1 MKIND
6 LSLYSKYAFRDLI
19 RSYSKILSI
28 IITLLIS
35 LFILS
40 AILTIED
47 SLENELNENSKVLL
61 GGDLEIDYN
70 NREGD
75 RNLIK
80 QVENISTVSQIVE
93 FSTMI
98 STIEKK
104 QNKTSFTR
112 IKAIDQNYPL
122 YGDVIFEPVGSLK
135 KLNEI
140 DNTILVNENIF
151 KNLNLKI
158 NDIVKVQN
166 IKFKVI
172 GVVKVL
178 PDIGGAFVFGDF
190 ALTGKKT
197 LDKLE
202 LNTLG
207 SFLNYE
213 YKIKF
218 DDYKNKDKKINEIK
232 KIFKN
237 NDKVKIRYPENSA
250 GGIKRIID
258 NFSQFLS
265 LVSISAML
273 IAGIGIAN
281 TLLSFINQKNSSI
294 AVQKA
299 IGINSGNIKTIYYL
313 QLLISLIFISL
324 VAYGLSFFLV
334 PVVDKYISDGLGL
347 NIQASFSLT
356 NLFIVF
362 MVGLL
367 VIIIFSIPTVNSIDQ
382 IKASSLFRNVFQSL
396 QFKYSKLSISLSL
409 LLLTI
414 LISLFAF
421 RSSIPTYSLI
431 YFASFFVCLAV
442 FFYVSRFIILL
453 LRNNLFNLGI
463 SSKIAIKNITQS
475 KSITPITVMSLGLG
489 MTLLLTLAFVGSNF
503 KREIAKS
510 IPEIAPD
517 YFFLGIQNNQKNL
530 FKKIIIDSDQ
540 EAVMEIVPMV
550 SAGLVKING
559 IDPNTYISNSNDSY
573 WVIMN
578 DRRVSWVN
586 TIPKD
591 NPILEGS
598 WWDTSKPNK
607 LQISLDSKVAKDFGV
622 SIGDKFTLRI
632 YGREIEGEVVN
643 FRLVNYQDLSINFA
657 MLLNPQFA
665 ENIPHEYLS
674 TIKFKNIKSFN
685 EVNFLDK
692 FPSVSIIK
700 ISDYLSK
707 VTDVLNKVFIAVSII
722 SAVTVIIGLVVISSA
737 IIVQG
742 KIKIFQNLVFKIL
755 GFSKKEII
763 MSSIIEFIIS
773 FLSIIFFSTIFAV
786 LASKFII
793 ENIFQLKWLFE
804 INIFFYVTI
813 GVGVATLALIII
825 TNFRYLSP
833 KVYPLV
839 RNE

>member
-6 LSLYSKYAFRDLI
+6 LSLYSRYAFRDLT

-70 NREGD
+70 NKEGD
-75 RNLIK
+75 RSLIN
-80 QVENISTVSQIVE
+80 QVESFSTVSQMVE

-98 STIEKK
+98 STTKNK
-104 QNKTSFTR
+104 NNKTSFTR
-112 IKAIDQNYPL
+112 IKAVDQNYPL
-122 YGDVIFEPVGSLK
+122 YGEVIYEPIGSLEN
-135 KLNEI
+135 LNKI
-140 DNTILVNENIF
+140 DNTIIVNENIF
-151 KNLNLKI
+151 KNLELKI

-166 IKFKVI
+166 KEFKVI
-172 GVVKVL
+172 GTVKVL

-197 LDKLE
+197 LDNLE

-213 YKIKF
+213 YKIRF
-218 DDYKNKDKKINEIK
+218 DGNENKDNKINKIVN
-232 KIFKN
+232 IFKN
-237 NDKVKIRYPENSA
+237 DSKVKIRYPENSA

-299 IGINSGNIKTIYYL
+299 IGINSLNIKTIYYL
-313 QLLISLIFISL
+313 QLFIILFFISLI
-324 VAYGLSFFLV
+324 AYGLSFLLV
-334 PVVDKYISDGLGL
+334 PIVDKYISDGLGL
-347 NIQASFSLT
+347 NIEAFFSLT
-356 NLFIVF
+356 NLSIVF
-362 MVGLL
+362 LVGLL

-396 QFKYSKLSISLSL
+396 QFKYSKKSIILSL
-409 LLLTI
+409 FLLAI

-421 RSSIPTYSLI
+421 RSSLPYYSLI
-431 YFASFFVCLAV
+431 YFASFFVCLAM
-442 FFYVSRFIILL
+442 FFYVSRLIILL
-453 LRNNLFNLGI
+453 LRNNLTNLGI
-463 SSKIAIKNITQS
+463 SSKIAVKNITQS

-510 IPEIAPD
+510 IPDIAPD
-517 YFFLGIQNNQKNL
+517 YFFLGIQNNQKDL
-530 FKKIIIDSDQ
+530 FQKVINETDKD
-540 EAVMEIVPMV
+540 AVIEIVPMV
-550 SAGLVKING
+550 SAGIVKING

-578 DRRVSWVN
+578 DRRVSWVD

-598 WWDTSKPNK
+598 WWDTSQPNK

-622 SIGDKFTLRI
+622 NIGDKFTLRI
-632 YGREIEGEVVN
+632 YGREIEGEVIN
-643 FRLVNYQDLSINFA
+643 LRLVNYQDLSINFA

-665 ENIPHEYLS
+665 KNIPHEYLS
-674 TIKFKNIKSFN
+674 TIKFEKAENFN
-685 EVNFLDK
+685 EVNFLDQ

-742 KIKIFQNLVFKIL
+742 KIKTFQNLIFKIL

-763 MSSIIEFIIS
+763 ISSIIEFIIS
-773 FLSIIFFSTIFAV
+773 FLSIILFSTIFSV
-786 LASKFII
+786 IASKFII
-793 ENIFQLKWLFE
+793 ENIFQLNWLFE
-804 INIFFYVTI
+804 FEIFLYVII
-813 GVGVATLALIII
+813 GVGLTTLALIIL
-825 TNFRYLSP
+825 TNLKYLSP

>member
-6 LSLYSKYAFRDLI
+6 LSLYSRYAFRDLT

-70 NREGD
+70 NKEGD
-75 RNLIK
+75 RSLIN
-80 QVENISTVSQIVE
+80 QVESFSTVSQMVE

-98 STIEKK
+98 STTKNK
-104 QNKTSFTR
+104 NNKTSFTR
-112 IKAIDQNYPL
+112 IKAVDQNYPL
-122 YGDVIFEPVGSLK
+122 YGEVIYEPIGSLEN
-135 KLNEI
+135 LNKI
-140 DNTILVNENIF
+140 DNTIIVNENIF
-151 KNLNLKI
+151 KNLELKI

-166 IKFKVI
+166 KEFKVI
-172 GVVKVL
+172 GTVKVL

-197 LDKLE
+197 LDNLE

-213 YKIKF
+213 YKIRF
-218 DDYKNKDKKINEIK
+218 DGNENKYNKINKIVN
-232 KIFKN
+232 IFKN
-237 NDKVKIRYPENSA
+237 DNKVKIRYPENSA

-299 IGINSGNIKTIYYL
+299 IGINSVNIKTIYYL
-313 QLLISLIFISL
+313 QLFIILFFISLI
-324 VAYGLSFFLV
+324 AYGLSFLLV
-334 PVVDKYISDGLGL
+334 PIVDKYISDGLGL
-347 NIQASFSLT
+347 NIEAFFSLT
-356 NLFIVF
+356 NLSIVF
-362 MVGLL
+362 LVGLL

-396 QFKYSKLSISLSL
+396 QFKYSKKSIILSL
-409 LLLTI
+409 FLLAI
-414 LISLFAF
+414 LIILFAY
-421 RSSIPTYSLI
+421 RSSLPYYSLI
-431 YFASFFVCLAV
+431 YFASFFVCLAM
-442 FFYVSRFIILL
+442 FFYVSRLIILL
-453 LRNNLFNLGI
+453 LRNNLTNLGI
-463 SSKIAIKNITQS
+463 SSKIAVKNITQS

-510 IPEIAPD
+510 IPDIAPD
-517 YFFLGIQNNQKNL
+517 YFFLGIQNNQKDL
-530 FKKIIIDSDQ
+530 FQKVINETDED
-540 EAVMEIVPMV
+540 AVIEIVPMV
-550 SAGLVKING
+550 SAGIVKING

-578 DRRVSWVN
+578 DRRVSWVD

-598 WWDTSKPNK
+598 WWDTSQPNK

-622 SIGDKFTLRI
+622 KIGDKFTLRI

-643 FRLVNYQDLSINFA
+643 LRLVNYQDLSINFA

-665 ENIPHEYLS
+665 KNIPHEYLS
-674 TIKFKNIKSFN
+674 TIKFKKAENFN
-685 EVNFLDK
+685 EVNFLDQ

-742 KIKIFQNLVFKIL
+742 KIKTFQNLIFKIL

-763 MSSIIEFIIS
+763 ISSIIEFIIS
-773 FLSIIFFSTIFAV
+773 FLSIILFSTIFSAI
-786 LASKFII
+786 ASKFII
-793 ENIFQLKWLFE
+793 ENIFQLNWLFE
-804 INIFFYVTI
+804 FEIFLYVII
-813 GVGVATLALIII
+813 GVGSTTLALIIL
-825 TNFRYLSP
+825 TNFKYLSP

>member
-530 FKKIIIDSDQ
+530 FKKIIIDSDK

>member
-1 MKIND
+1 VKIND
-6 LSLYSKYAFRDLI
+6 LSLYSRYAFRDLT

-70 NREGD
+70 NKEGD
-75 RNLIK
+75 RSLIN
-80 QVENISTVSQIVE
+80 QVKSFSTVSQMVE

-98 STIEKK
+98 STTKNK
-104 QNKTSFTR
+104 NNKTSFTR
-112 IKAIDQNYPL
+112 IKAVDQNYPL
-122 YGDVIFEPVGSLK
+122 YGEVIYEPIGSLEN
-135 KLNEI
+135 LNKI
-140 DNTILVNENIF
+140 DNTIIVNENIF
-151 KNLNLKI
+151 KNLELKI

-166 IKFKVI
+166 KEFKVI
-172 GVVKVL
+172 GTVKVL

-197 LDKLE
+197 LDNLE

-213 YKIKF
+213 YKIRF
-218 DDYKNKDKKINEIK
+218 DGNENKDNKINKIVN
-232 KIFKN
+232 IFKN
-237 NDKVKIRYPENSA
+237 DSKVKIRYPENST

-299 IGINSGNIKTIYYL
+299 IGINSVNIKTIYYL
-313 QLLISLIFISL
+313 QLFIILFFISLI
-324 VAYGLSFFLV
+324 AYGLSFLLV
-334 PVVDKYISDGLGL
+334 PIVDKYISDGLGL
-347 NIQASFSLT
+347 NIEAFFSLT
-356 NLFIVF
+356 NLSIVF
-362 MVGLL
+362 LVGLL

-396 QFKYSKLSISLSL
+396 QFKYSKKSIILSL
-409 LLLTI
+409 FLLAI
-414 LISLFAF
+414 LIILFSY
-421 RSSIPTYSLI
+421 RSSLPYYSLI
-431 YFASFFVCLAV
+431 YFASFFVCLAM
-442 FFYVSRFIILL
+442 FFYVSRLIILL
-453 LRNNLFNLGI
+453 LRNNLTNLGI
-463 SSKIAIKNITQS
+463 SSKIAVKNITQS

-510 IPEIAPD
+510 IPDIAPD
-517 YFFLGIQNNQKNL
+517 YFFLGIQNNQKDL
-530 FKKIIIDSDQ
+530 FQKVINETDED
-540 EAVMEIVPMV
+540 AVIEIVPMV
-550 SAGLVKING
+550 SAGIVKING

-578 DRRVSWVN
+578 DRRVSWVD

-598 WWDTSKPNK
+598 WWDTSQPNK

-622 SIGDKFTLRI
+622 NIGDKFTLRI

-643 FRLVNYQDLSINFA
+643 LRLVNYQDLSINFA

-665 ENIPHEYLS
+665 KNIPHEYLS
-674 TIKFKNIKSFN
+674 TIKFKKAENFN
-685 EVNFLDK
+685 EVNFLDQ

-742 KIKIFQNLVFKIL
+742 KIKTFQNLIFKIL

-763 MSSIIEFIIS
+763 ISSIIEFIIS
-773 FLSIIFFSTIFAV
+773 FLSIILFSTIFSV
-786 LASKFII
+786 IASKFII
-793 ENIFQLKWLFE
+793 ENIFQLNWLFE
-804 INIFFYVTI
+804 FEIFLYVII
-813 GVGVATLALIII
+813 GVGLTTLALIIL
-825 TNFRYLSP
+825 TNLKYLSP

>member
-6 LSLYSKYAFRDLI
+6 LSLYSRYAFRDLT

-70 NREGD
+70 NKEGD
-75 RNLIK
+75 RSLIN
-80 QVENISTVSQIVE
+80 QVESFSTVSQMVE

-98 STIEKK
+98 STTKNK
-104 QNKTSFTR
+104 NNKTSFTR
-112 IKAIDQNYPL
+112 IKAVDQNYPL
-122 YGDVIFEPVGSLK
+122 YGEVIYEPIGSLEN
-135 KLNEI
+135 LNKI
-140 DNTILVNENIF
+140 DNTIIVNENIF
-151 KNLNLKI
+151 KNLELKI

-166 IKFKVI
+166 KEFKVI
-172 GVVKVL
+172 GTVKVL

-197 LDKLE
+197 LDNLE

-213 YKIKF
+213 YKIRF
-218 DDYKNKDKKINEIK
+218 DGNENKDNKINKIIN
-232 KIFKN
+232 IFKN
-237 NDKVKIRYPENSA
+237 DSKVKIRYPENSA

-299 IGINSGNIKTIYYL
+299 IGINSVNIKTVYYL
-313 QLLISLIFISL
+313 QLFIILFFISLI
-324 VAYGLSFFLV
+324 AYGLSFLLV
-334 PVVDKYISDGLGL
+334 PIVDKYISDGFGL
-347 NIQASFSLT
+347 NIEAFFSLT
-356 NLFIVF
+356 NLSIVF
-362 MVGLL
+362 LVGLL

-396 QFKYSKLSISLSL
+396 QFKYSKKSIILSL
-409 LLLTI
+409 FLLAI
-414 LISLFAF
+414 LIILFSY
-421 RSSIPTYSLI
+421 RSSLPYYSLI
-431 YFASFFVCLAV
+431 YFASFFVCLAM
-442 FFYVSRFIILL
+442 FFYVSRLIILL
-453 LRNNLFNLGI
+453 LRNNLTNLGI
-463 SSKIAIKNITQS
+463 SSKIAVKNITQS

-510 IPEIAPD
+510 IPDIAPD
-517 YFFLGIQNNQKNL
+517 YFFLGIQNNQKDL
-530 FKKIIIDSDQ
+530 FQKVINETDED
-540 EAVMEIVPMV
+540 AVIEIVPMV
-550 SAGLVKING
+550 SAGIVKING

-578 DRRVSWVN
+578 DRRVSWVD

-598 WWDTSKPNK
+598 WWDTSQPNK

-622 SIGDKFTLRI
+622 KIGDKFTLRI

-643 FRLVNYQDLSINFA
+643 LRLVNYQDLSINFA

-665 ENIPHEYLS
+665 KNIPHEYLS
-674 TIKFKNIKSFN
+674 TIKFKKAENFN
-685 EVNFLDK
+685 EVNFLDQ

-742 KIKIFQNLVFKIL
+742 KIKTFQNLIFKIL

-763 MSSIIEFIIS
+763 ISSIIEFIIS
-773 FLSIIFFSTIFAV
+773 FLSIILFSTIFSAI
-786 LASKFII
+786 ASKFII
-793 ENIFQLKWLFE
+793 ENIFQLNWLFE
-804 INIFFYVTI
+804 FDIFLYVTI
-813 GVGVATLALIII
+813 GVGLTTLALIIL
-825 TNFRYLSP
+825 TNFKYLSP

>member
-6 LSLYSKYAFRDLI
+6 LSLYFNYAFRDLI

-47 SLENELNENSKVLL
+47 SLENELNKNAKVLL

-80 QVENISTVSQIVE
+80 QIKKISTVSQIVE

-104 QNKTSFTR
+104 LNKTSFTR

-122 YGDVIFEPVGSLK
+122 YGNVVFEPVGSLK

-140 DNTILVNENIF
+140 DNTIMVNENIF
-151 KNLNLKI
+151 KNLDLKI

-166 IKFKVI
+166 KKFKVI

-218 DDYKNKDKKINEIK
+218 DDYQNKDKKLNKIK

-347 NIQASFSLT
+347 NIEASFSLT

-362 MVGLL
+362 VVGLL

-396 QFKYSKLSISLSL
+396 QFKYSKLSISFSL
-409 LLLTI
+409 ILLTI

-421 RSSIPTYSLI
+421 RSSIPYYSLI

-453 LRNNLFNLGI
+453 LRNNLPNLGI

-517 YFFLGIQNNQKNL
+517 YFFLGIQNNQKDL
-530 FKKIIIDSDQ
+530 FKKIINESDK

-550 SAGLVKING
+550 SAGLIKING
-559 IDPNTYISNSNDSY
+559 VDPNTYISNTNDSY

-586 TIPKD
+586 SVPKD

-598 WWDTSKPNK
+598 WWDTSQPNK

-622 SIGDKFTLRI
+622 NIGDTFTLRI

-674 TIKFKNIKSFN
+674 TIKFKNIKNFN

-786 LASKFII
+786 IASKFVI
-793 ENIFQLKWLFE
+793 ENIFQLNWLFE
-804 INIFFYVTI
+804 LNIFLYVTI
-813 GVGVATLALIII
+813 GVGLTTLALIII
-825 TNFRYLSP
+825 TNFKYLSP

>member
-40 AILTIED
+40 TILTIED

-70 NREGD
+70 NREAD

-80 QVENISTVSQIVE
+80 KIENISTVSQIVE

-273 IAGIGIAN
+273 ISGIGIAN

-334 PVVDKYISDGLGL
+334 PVIDKYISDGLGL
-347 NIQASFSLT
+347 NIEASFSLT

-362 MVGLL
+362 VVGLL

-431 YFASFFVCLAV
+431 YFASFFVCLVV
-442 FFYVSRFIILL
+442 FFYVSRLIILL
-453 LRNNLFNLGI
+453 LRKNLIKLGI

-530 FKKIIIDSDQ
+530 FKKIIIDSDK

-591 NPILEGS
+591 NPIVEGS

-674 TIKFKNIKSFN
+674 TIKFKNIQNFN

>member
-530 FKKIIIDSDQ
+530 FKKIIVDSDK

-550 SAGLVKING
+550 SAALVKING

-674 TIKFKNIKSFN
+674 TIKFKNIQSFN

>member
-1 MKIND
+1 VKIND

-40 AILTIED
+40 TILTIED

-75 RNLIK
+75 SNLIK
-80 QVENISTVSQIVE
+80 QIENISTVSQVVE

-104 QNKTSFTR
+104 PNKTSFTR

-166 IKFKVI
+166 KKFKVI

-237 NDKVKIRYPENSA
+237 NDKVKIQYPENSA

-313 QLLISLIFISL
+313 QLLFSLIFISL

-347 NIQASFSLT
+347 NIEASFSLT

-362 MVGLL
+362 VVGLL

-414 LISLFAF
+414 LVSLFAS

-431 YFASFFVCLAV
+431 YFASFFICLAV

-453 LRNNLFNLGI
+453 LRKNLLNLGI

-530 FKKIIIDSDQ
+530 FKKIIIDSDK

-559 IDPNTYISNSNDSY
+559 IDPNTYISDSNDSY

-622 SIGDKFTLRI
+622 NIGDKFTLRI

-707 VTDVLNKVFIAVSII
+707 VTDVLNKVFIAVSIL

>member
-530 FKKIIIDSDQ
+530 FKKIIIDSDK

-591 NPILEGS
+591 NPIVEGS

-786 LASKFII
+786 FASKFII

>member
-6 LSLYSKYAFRDLI
+6 LSLYSKYAFRDLL

-75 RNLIK
+75 KNLIK

-530 FKKIIIDSDQ
+530 FKKIIIDTDK
-540 EAVMEIVPMV
+540 EAVTEIVPMV

-622 SIGDKFTLRI
+622 NIGDKFTLRI

>member
-530 FKKIIIDSDQ
+530 FKKIIIDSDK

-591 NPILEGS
+591 NPIVEGS

-786 LASKFII
+786 FASKFII

-804 INIFFYVTI
+804 INIFLYVTI

>member
-40 AILTIED
+40 TILTIED

-75 RNLIK
+75 SNLIK
-80 QVENISTVSQIVE
+80 QIENISTVSQVVE

-104 QNKTSFTR
+104 PNKTSFTR

-166 IKFKVI
+166 KKFKVI

-237 NDKVKIRYPENSA
+237 NDKVKIQYPENSA

-313 QLLISLIFISL
+313 QLLFSLIFISL

-347 NIQASFSLT
+347 NIEASFSLT

-362 MVGLL
+362 VVGLL

-414 LISLFAF
+414 LVSLFAS

-431 YFASFFVCLAV
+431 YFASFFICLAV
-442 FFYVSRFIILL
+442 FYYVSRFIILL
-453 LRNNLFNLGI
+453 LRKNLLNLGI

-530 FKKIIIDSDQ
+530 FKKIIIDSDK

-559 IDPNTYISNSNDSY
+559 IDPNTYISDSNDSY

-622 SIGDKFTLRI
+622 NIGDKFTLRI

-707 VTDVLNKVFIAVSII
+707 VTDVLNKVFIAVSIL

-813 GVGVATLALIII
+813 GVGVVTLALIII

>member
-530 FKKIIIDSDQ
+530 FKKIIIDSDK

-622 SIGDKFTLRI
+622 NIGDKFTLRI

>member
-6 LSLYSKYAFRDLI
+6 LSLYSRYAFRDLT

-40 AILTIED
+40 TILTIED

-70 NREGD
+70 NKEGD
-75 RNLIK
+75 RSLIN
-80 QVENISTVSQIVE
+80 QVKSFSTVSQMVE

-98 STIEKK
+98 STTKNK
-104 QNKTSFTR
+104 NNKTSFTR
-112 IKAIDQNYPL
+112 IKAVDQNYPL
-122 YGDVIFEPVGSLK
+122 YGEVIYEPIGSLEN
-135 KLNEI
+135 LNKI
-140 DNTILVNENIF
+140 DNTIIVNENIF
-151 KNLNLKI
+151 KNLELKI

-166 IKFKVI
+166 KEFKVI
-172 GVVKVL
+172 GTVKVL

-197 LDKLE
+197 LDNLE

-213 YKIKF
+213 YKIRF
-218 DDYKNKDKKINEIK
+218 DGNENKDNKINKIVN
-232 KIFKN
+232 IFKN
-237 NDKVKIRYPENSA
+237 DSKVKIRYPENST

-299 IGINSGNIKTIYYL
+299 IGINSVNIKTIYYL
-313 QLLISLIFISL
+313 QLFIILFFISLI
-324 VAYGLSFFLV
+324 AYGLSFLLV
-334 PVVDKYISDGLGL
+334 PIVDKYISDGLGL
-347 NIQASFSLT
+347 NIEAFFSLT
-356 NLFIVF
+356 NLSIVF
-362 MVGLL
+362 LVGLL

-396 QFKYSKLSISLSL
+396 QFKYSKKSIILSL
-409 LLLTI
+409 FLLAI
-414 LISLFAF
+414 LIILFSY
-421 RSSIPTYSLI
+421 RSSLPYYSLI
-431 YFASFFVCLAV
+431 YFASFFVCLAM
-442 FFYVSRFIILL
+442 FFYVSRLIILL
-453 LRNNLFNLGI
+453 LRNNLTNLGI
-463 SSKIAIKNITQS
+463 SSKIAVKNITQS

-510 IPEIAPD
+510 IPDIAPD
-517 YFFLGIQNNQKNL
+517 YFFLGIQNNQKDL
-530 FKKIIIDSDQ
+530 FQKVINETD
-540 EAVMEIVPMV
+540 ENAVIEIVPMV
-550 SAGLVKING
+550 SAGIVKING

-578 DRRVSWVN
+578 DRRVSWVD

-598 WWDTSKPNK
+598 WWDTSQPNK

-622 SIGDKFTLRI
+622 NIGDKFTLRI

-643 FRLVNYQDLSINFA
+643 LRLVNYQDLSINFA

-665 ENIPHEYLS
+665 KNIPHEYLS
-674 TIKFKNIKSFN
+674 TIKFKKAENFN
-685 EVNFLDK
+685 EVNFLDQ

-742 KIKIFQNLVFKIL
+742 KIKTFQNLIFKIL

-763 MSSIIEFIIS
+763 ISSIIEFIIS
-773 FLSIIFFSTIFAV
+773 FLSIILFSTIFSV
-786 LASKFII
+786 IASKFII
-793 ENIFQLKWLFE
+793 ENIFQLNWLFE
-804 INIFFYVTI
+804 FEIFLYVII
-813 GVGVATLALIII
+813 GVGLTTLAFIIL
-825 TNFRYLSP
+825 TNLKYLSP

>member
-28 IITLLIS
+28 IITLFIS

-40 AILTIED
+40 TILTIED

-75 RNLIK
+75 RDLIK
-80 QVENISTVSQIVE
+80 KIENISTVSQIVE

-104 QNKTSFTR
+104 INKTSFTR

-166 IKFKVI
+166 VKFKVI
-172 GVVKVL
+172 GVVNIL

-237 NDKVKIRYPENSA
+237 NDKVKVRYPENSA

-347 NIQASFSLT
+347 NIEASFSLT
-356 NLFIVF
+356 NVFIVF
-362 MVGLL
+362 VVGLL
-367 VIIIFSIPTVNSIDQ
+367 VIVIFSIPTVNSIDQ

-396 QFKYSKLSISLSL
+396 QFKYSKLSISFSL
-409 LLLTI
+409 LLLII

-421 RSSIPTYSLI
+421 RSSIPYYSLI
-431 YFASFFVCLAV
+431 YFVSFFVCLAV
-442 FFYVSRFIILL
+442 FFYVSRLIILL
-453 LRNNLFNLGI
+453 FRKNLIKLGI

-517 YFFLGIQNNQKNL
+517 YFF
-530 FKKIIIDSDQ
+530 
-540 EAVMEIVPMV
+540 
-550 SAGLVKING
+550 
-559 IDPNTYISNSNDSY
+559 
-573 WVIMN
+573 
-578 DRRVSWVN
+578 
-586 TIPKD
+586 
-591 NPILEGS
+591 
-598 WWDTSKPNK
+598 
-607 LQISLDSKVAKDFGV
+607 
-622 SIGDKFTLRI
+622 
-632 YGREIEGEVVN
+632 
-643 FRLVNYQDLSINFA
+643 
-657 MLLNPQFA
+657 
-665 ENIPHEYLS
+665 
-674 TIKFKNIKSFN
+674 
-685 EVNFLDK
+685 
-692 FPSVSIIK
+692 
-700 ISDYLSK
+700 
-707 VTDVLNKVFIAVSII
+707 
-722 SAVTVIIGLVVISSA
+722 
-737 IIVQG
+737 
-742 KIKIFQNLVFKIL
+742 
-755 GFSKKEII
+755 
-763 MSSIIEFIIS
+763 
-773 FLSIIFFSTIFAV
+773 
-786 LASKFII
+786 
-793 ENIFQLKWLFE
+793 
-804 INIFFYVTI
+804 
-813 GVGVATLALIII
+813 
-825 TNFRYLSP
+825 
-833 KVYPLV
+833 
-839 RNE
+839 

>member
-6 LSLYSKYAFRDLI
+6 LNLYAKYAFRDLT

-40 AILTIED
+40 SILTIED
-47 SLENELNENSKVLL
+47 SLEKELNENSKVLL

-70 NREGD
+70 NKEGD
-75 RNLIK
+75 KELINK
-80 QVENISTVSQIVE
+80 VKKFSTVSQMVE

-98 STIEKK
+98 STIAKTN
-104 QNKTSFTR
+104 NKTSFTR

-122 YGDVIFEPVGSLK
+122 YGNVIYEPKGSLK
-135 KLNEI
+135 RLNEI
-140 DNTILVNENIF
+140 DKTIIVNENIF

-166 IKFKVI
+166 KEFKVI

-190 ALTGKKT
+190 ALTGKNT

-213 YKIKF
+213 YKIRFKNLNNKV
-218 DDYKNKDKKINEIK
+218 DDINKIKN
-232 KIFKN
+232 IFKN
-237 NDKVKIRYPENSA
+237 DDRVRIRYPENSA

-299 IGINSGNIKTIYYL
+299 IGIFSGNIKTIYYL
-313 QLLISLIFISL
+313 QLGIILTLISFIS
-324 VAYGLSFFLV
+324 YGLSFLLV
-334 PVVDKYISDGLGL
+334 PIVDKYISDGFGL
-347 NIQASFSLT
+347 NIDATFSFT

-362 MVGLL
+362 IVGLL
-367 VIIIFSIPTVNSIDQ
+367 VITIFSIPTVNSIDQ
-382 IKASSLFRNVFQSL
+382 IKASNLFRNVFQSL
-396 QFKYSKLSISLSL
+396 QFKYSKISVILSL
-409 LLLTI
+409 LLLII
-414 LISLFAF
+414 LVSLFAF
-421 RSSIPTYSLI
+421 RSSIPFYSLI
-431 YFASFFVCLAV
+431 YFGSFFICLAV
-442 FFYVSRFIILL
+442 FFYVSRLIIFFLKK
-453 LRNNLFNLGI
+453 NLVHLGI

-503 KREIAKS
+503 KREIAKT
-510 IPEIAPD
+510 IPDIAPD
-517 YFFLGIQNNQKNL
+517 YFFLGIQNNQKDL
-530 FKKIIIDSDQ
+530 FQKIINDTDKDS
-540 EAVMEIVPMV
+540 VVEIVPMV
-550 SAGLVKING
+550 SAGLIKING
-559 IDPNTYISNSNDSY
+559 VDPNEYISKTNDSY

-586 TIPKD
+586 DIPKD
-591 NPILEGS
+591 NPITDGS
-598 WWDTSKPNK
+598 WWDTSQPNK
-607 LQISLDSKVAKDFGV
+607 LQISLDTKVAKDFGV
-622 SIGDKFTLRI
+622 KLGDTFTLRI
-632 YGREIEGEVVN
+632 YGREIEGVVVN

-674 TIKFKNIKSFN
+674 TIKFKSIEKFN
-685 EVNFLDK
+685 EVDFLEK

-707 VTDVLNKVFIAVSII
+707 VTDVLNKVFVAVSII

-773 FLSIIFFSTIFAV
+773 FLSIILFSTIFSII
-786 LASKFII
+786 ASKFII
-793 ENIFQLKWLFE
+793 ENIFQLNWLFE
-804 INIFFYVTI
+804 YNIFLYVIT
-813 GVGVATLALIII
+813 GVGLATLTLIIT
-825 TNFRYLSP
+825 TNLGYLSP

>member
-421 RSSIPTYSLI
+421 RSSIHTYSLI

-530 FKKIIIDSDQ
+530 FKKIIIDSDK

>member
-6 LSLYSKYAFRDLI
+6 LSLYSRYAFRDLT

-70 NREGD
+70 NKEGD
-75 RNLIK
+75 RSLIN
-80 QVENISTVSQIVE
+80 QVESFSTVSQMVE

-98 STIEKK
+98 STTKNK
-104 QNKTSFTR
+104 NNKTSFTR
-112 IKAIDQNYPL
+112 IKAVDQNYPL
-122 YGDVIFEPVGSLK
+122 YGEVIYEPIGSLEN
-135 KLNEI
+135 LNKI
-140 DNTILVNENIF
+140 DNTIIVNENIF
-151 KNLNLKI
+151 KNLELKI

-166 IKFKVI
+166 KEFKVI
-172 GVVKVL
+172 GTVKVL

-197 LDKLE
+197 LDNLE

-213 YKIKF
+213 YKIRF
-218 DDYKNKDKKINEIK
+218 DGNENKDNKINKIVN
-232 KIFKN
+232 IFKN
-237 NDKVKIRYPENSA
+237 DSKVKIRYPENSA

-299 IGINSGNIKTIYYL
+299 IGINSVNIKTIYYL
-313 QLLISLIFISL
+313 QLFIILFFISLI
-324 VAYGLSFFLV
+324 AYGLSFLLV
-334 PVVDKYISDGLGL
+334 PIVDKYISDGLGL
-347 NIQASFSLT
+347 NIEAFFSLT
-356 NLFIVF
+356 NLSIVF
-362 MVGLL
+362 LVGLL

-396 QFKYSKLSISLSL
+396 QFKYSKKSIILSL
-409 LLLTI
+409 FLLAI

-421 RSSIPTYSLI
+421 RSSLPYYSLI
-431 YFASFFVCLAV
+431 YFASFFVCLAM
-442 FFYVSRFIILL
+442 FFYVSRLIILL
-453 LRNNLFNLGI
+453 LRNNLTNLGI
-463 SSKIAIKNITQS
+463 SSKIAVKNITQS

-510 IPEIAPD
+510 IPDIAPD
-517 YFFLGIQNNQKNL
+517 YFFLGIQNNQKDL
-530 FKKIIIDSDQ
+530 FQKVINETDED
-540 EAVMEIVPMV
+540 AVIEIVPMV
-550 SAGLVKING
+550 SAGIVKING

-578 DRRVSWVN
+578 DRRVSWVD

-598 WWDTSKPNK
+598 WWDTSQPNK

-622 SIGDKFTLRI
+622 NIGDKFTLRI

-643 FRLVNYQDLSINFA
+643 LRLVNYQDLSINFA

-665 ENIPHEYLS
+665 KNIPHEYLS
-674 TIKFKNIKSFN
+674 TIKFEKAENFN
-685 EVNFLDK
+685 EVNFLDQ

-700 ISDYLSK
+700 ISDYLLK

-742 KIKIFQNLVFKIL
+742 KIKTFQNLIFKIL

-763 MSSIIEFIIS
+763 ISSIIEFIIS
-773 FLSIIFFSTIFAV
+773 FLSIILFSTIFSV
-786 LASKFII
+786 IASKFII
-793 ENIFQLKWLFE
+793 ENIFQLNWLFE
-804 INIFFYVTI
+804 FEIFLYVII
-813 GVGVATLALIII
+813 GVGLTTLALIIL
-825 TNFRYLSP
+825 TNLKYLSP